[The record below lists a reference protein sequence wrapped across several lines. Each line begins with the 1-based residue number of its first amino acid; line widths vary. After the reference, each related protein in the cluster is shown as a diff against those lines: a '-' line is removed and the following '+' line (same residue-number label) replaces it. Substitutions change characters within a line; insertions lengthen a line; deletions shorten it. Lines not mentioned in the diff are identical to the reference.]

1 MGWGTLGGGVGWLA
15 MIFTFRTHFVSFNFN
30 RWTKSTLSHV
40 DFVRLNLIL
49 RSMFQTLSHAWP
61 NMERRNH
68 RSGTLGTRECARS
81 GNFEWVVSPSFFS
94 FLGADMPP
102 FVEKKRW
109 WKASWWQL
117 KCFLNFHPDFL
128 GGNDPIMTVRICP
141 SNGWGGWFNHQLEG
155 WW

>member
-1 MGWGTLGGGVGWLA
+1 

-30 RWTKSTLSHV
+30 RWTKSTLSHI
-40 DFVRLNLIL
+40 DSVRLNLIL

-81 GNFEWVVSPSFFS
+81 GNRMGGFIEFFS

-102 FVEKKRW
+102 FVEKKSW

-128 GGNDPIMTVRICP
+128 GEMIQFWRFAYVPQM
-141 SNGWGGWFNHQLEG
+141 GGAGKHHQLEG
-155 WW
+155 WWHRIYTLED